1 MLGAVRKILGGDSN
15 ARALEDVR
23 SIADQIISLYSTFRD
38 ISDELLSAKTDEFK
52 SRLKSGESVDDL
64 IAEAMATAR
73 EAIFR
78 CTGELAY
85 DVQVCLLYTSDAAD
99 E

>member
-38 ISDELLSAKTDEFK
+38 ISDELLSAKTD
-52 SRLKSGESVDDL
+52 
-64 IAEAMATAR
+64 
-73 EAIFR
+73 
-78 CTGELAY
+78 
-85 DVQVCLLYTSDAAD
+85 
-99 E
+99 